1 MPRIAEIYRYPV
13 KGLSA
18 EPLQRVAIGVGE
30 VIPFDRAYALE
41 NGPSAFDPNSPK
53 WTTKN
58 AFLMLMRHERL
69 AQLRTAFD
77 PATQTLT
84 IRKAGATVVEG
95 RLDTDEGK
103 RAIEAFF
110 TEFSA
115 DDLRGPVKILH
126 VPGFSFQDTSTGMVV
141 SVINLASV
149 RELGDRIG
157 AYVHPLRFRGNLYI
171 EDLAPWEEYTW
182 LGHAVSIGSMRLVA
196 TKRIDRCAAVNVD
209 PVSAARDLNLPRSLM
224 QLYDNIDCGIYL
236 KVVEAGEFGVGD
248 EIVIGETMP
257 LPPHPPTSPTTTPA
271 PAASTSSTVAG
282 TPL

>member
-1 MPRIAEIYRYPV
+1 MPRVAEIYRYPV

-18 EPLQRVAIGVGE
+18 EPMRRVAVGVGE

-41 NGPSAFDPNSPK
+41 NGPSTFDPASPK

-69 AQLRTAFD
+69 AELQTSFD
-77 PATQTLT
+77 TETRTLT
-84 IRKAGATVVEG
+84 IRKDDVVLVAACLE
-95 RLDTDEGK
+95 TDEGR

-115 DDLRGPVKILH
+115 ADLKGPVKLLH
-126 VPGFSFQDTSTGMVV
+126 VPGFSFQDTSTGMVI
-141 SVINLASV
+141 SVINLASI
-149 RELGDRIG
+149 RQLSDKLGTF
-157 AYVHPLRFRGNLYI
+157 VEPLRFRANLYV
-171 EDLAPWEEYTW
+171 EGLAPWEEFTW
-182 LGHAVSIGSMRLVA
+182 LGHAVTIGSMRLVA

-209 PVSAARDLNLPRSLM
+209 PFTGARDLNLPRSLM

-236 KVVEAGEFGVGD
+236 KVIGKGEFGVGD
-248 EIVIGETMP
+248 EIAVGETVP

-271 PAASTSSTVAG
+271 PSATAAPSH
-282 TPL
+282 P